1 MRMWRAALLA
11 ALGFLVGVWSAPE
24 VRAHGGQFI
33 PPPTHP
39 GNTTPR
45 DNPRG
50 NTPTHVDPGIGGGP
64 TVTPGGGGWMKP
76 GPVGRRKPQAITP
89 TYETSWHPWWRMRE
103 RPWVPARRTALMA
116 VVTPSE
122 ATEVEGRTWVAKRD
136 ALVRERVLSFL
147 RQVIDPAAK
156 RRPDVVASALIAL
169 GKLATGASAIPV
181 LMDRLMDPAA
191 PDIVRESAA
200 LGLGLLRRTEA
211 KRRLLA
217 SDLDPVR
224 GRLLQVLD
232 GRIGQDRID
241 VPARTRQFAALSIGL
256 LGDQPFSQDP
266 RSKDGRLMSQ
276 LLWQRLTVV
285 PHKRRDL
292 PIALLSALGLQPP
305 EGVPTGIRDELR
317 ALVLGKKLRGQRFD
331 PRVRAHALTA
341 LVRLGDSTERA
352 LLGRLL
358 RDGKTPV
365 EVRIAAIVALAHE
378 AERMASVERLAAAR
392 VLERALAEK
401 EQELLVAGLLNL
413 ALGEVL
419 GADLAEGSTR
429 VLRSTKTEDL
439 LEARARTMPWYL
451 QGFAALGLGAAIR
464 RVRDGD
470 CGEEA
475 QHFRNRA
482 VVALRQIL
490 RDSSKEEDV
499 RAAAGIAL
507 GLGKDLQSVDVLT
520 RVLKSRER
528 NADFRGYAALGL
540 ALLGR
545 RDGAAIEA
553 MQDVATTAG
562 PELLRARAA
571 LALSVMGDGET
582 ATPLMQDLEEG
593 GSTHHLAGVTMALG
607 RLGELSAADALIRT
621 ASDPVRSELVQ
632 AMAIVA
638 LGILAD
644 PERTPS
650 VLRYADGAPYT
661 FRTPVLEELFTIL

>member
-1 MRMWRAALLA
+1 MRRALIMAAWVVLA
-11 ALGFLVGVWSAPE
+11 WGWSAPAA
-24 VRAHGGQFI
+24 RAHGGQFI

-45 DNPRG
+45 DTPRG

-103 RPWVPARRTALMA
+103 RLWVPARRTALMG

-122 ATEVEGRTWVAKRD
+122 TTDDATPAWVASRD
-136 ALVRERVLSFL
+136 ALVRERVLAFL

-169 GKLATGASAIPV
+169 GKLATDASAIPV

-200 LGLGLLRRTEA
+200 LGLGLLRRTLPP
-211 KRRLLA
+211 RRLLA

-224 GRLLQVLD
+224 GRLLQVVD
-232 GRIGQDRID
+232 GRIGKDRID

-317 ALVLGKKLRGQRFD
+317 ALVLGKKLRGRSFD
-331 PRVRAHALTA
+331 LRVRAHALTA
-341 LVRLGDSTERA
+341 LVRLGSSAERA

-358 RDGKTPV
+358 RERKTPV

-392 VLERALAEK
+392 VLAGALAVK

-413 ALGEVL
+413 ALGEIV
-419 GADLAEGSTR
+419 GADVAEGSVR
-429 VLRSTKTEDL
+429 VLRRTKADDL
-439 LEARARTMPWYL
+439 LEARAKTMPWYL
-451 QGFAALGLGAAIR
+451 QGFASLGLGAAIR
-464 RVRDGD
+464 RVNDGD
-470 CGEEA
+470 GPQEI
-475 QHFRNRA
+475 QLFRNRA
-482 VVALRQIL
+482 VVALRGVL
-490 RDSSKEEDV
+490 RDPSKEEDV
-499 RAAAGIAL
+499 RAAAGLAL
-507 GLGKDLQSVDVLT
+507 GLGRDLGSVDLLT
-520 RVLKSRER
+520 RVLKSPARS
-528 NADFRGYAALGL
+528 ADFRGYAALGL
-540 ALLGR
+540 ALLR
-545 RDGAAIEA
+545 QRDGDAIQA
-553 MQDVATTAG
+553 MQDAATTAG
-562 PELLRARAA
+562 PALLRARAA
-571 LALSVMGDGET
+571 LALSVLGDGET
-582 ATPLMQDLEEG
+582 AAWLIGDLEEG

-621 ASDPVRSELVQ
+621 ASDPARSELVQ

-661 FRTPVLEELFTIL
+661 FRTPVLEELFMIL